1 MHRKTSA
8 VANMRI
14 ASKSSRIVALGRKTR
29 DDAGRLEGA
38 TVLTAFENVIVVLVC
53 TLSAVLFLWILNRF
67 WPSSRRSQ
75 HNDIIGWQVG
85 VLGTTYAVI
94 LGFMLYAVWTSYQ
107 DADINAEAEA
117 NCLVSVY
124 RLADGL
130 PAAQRDLV
138 HQLARQYANTVI
150 DEEWPVMHEGDLS
163 LSGHNI
169 VNELWTAVLQA
180 KPATFGEQTSMN
192 LTLAEI
198 STMTEHRRVRQL
210 ESQSK
215 LPSILWMVLIV
226 GGGITTLSS
235 CLFGIENFKL
245 HCIQVFSLALM
256 LSLILVA
263 IADID
268 RPFRGTVHIEPRGFE
283 RARSTFAQNP

>member
-1 MHRKTSA
+1 
-8 VANMRI
+8 MRI

-29 DDAGRLEGA
+29 KDEHDAGRLEGA

-53 TLSAVLFLWILNRF
+53 TLSALLFLWILNRV
-67 WPSSRRSQ
+67 WPSIQRRE

-130 PAAQRDLV
+130 PAQQRDAV
-138 HQLARQYANTVI
+138 HKLAREYANKVI
-150 DEEWPVMHEGDLS
+150 NEEWPVMHEGVLS
-163 LSGHNI
+163 LSGHNT

-180 KPATFGEQTSMN
+180 KPATFGEQTSMS
-192 LTLAEI
+192 LTLSEI
-198 STMTEHRRVRQL
+198 SKMTEHRRVRQL

-215 LPSILWMVLIV
+215 LPAILWFVLIV

-235 CLFGIENFKL
+235 CLFGIENFKV
-245 HCIQVFSLALM
+245 HCIQVLSLALM
-256 LSLILVA
+256 LSMILVA

-268 RPFRGTVHIEPRGFE
+268 RPFQGTVHIEPRGFE
-283 RARSTFAQNP
+283 RALSTFGQDP